1 MAEVFLEVLTPTA
14 RYLGKLW
21 ETDHCDFVEVTVGLR
36 RLQEILW
43 RLSPEDEAAGARIE
57 EAPRALFLPTPGESH
72 VFGVAMVETFF
83 RAAGWRVK
91 RGGHDFADELA
102 REWFDLVGFSLSGDR
117 HLEVLANAM
126 AKRGRRRAIRRC
138 SCWSA
143 GRFSWTARRWS
154 CASGPTAPP
163 PTRPAL
169 FNWRAVCYGGAP
181 RVNPQERRMCQRPWP
196 DSQ

>member
-1 MAEVFLEVLTPTA
+1 MGNRPL
-14 RYLGKLW
+14 R
-21 ETDHCDFVEVTVGLR
+21 LR
-36 RLQEILW
+36 RSHRW
-43 RLSPEDEAAGARIE
+43 AATACKRSSGGSARRTRLPARGSRKR
-57 EAPRALFLPTPGESH
+57 RARCFCRRRARPH

-91 RGGHDFADELA
+91 RGGLDFADELA

-117 HLEVLANAM
+117 HLEVLANAVG
-126 AKRGRRRAIRRC
+126 ASAGGVAQSGAVRAGRRADFP
-138 SCWSA
+138 
-143 GRFSWTARRWS
+143 GPTRRWS

-181 RVNPQERRMCQRPWP
+181 PCKPARTKNVSATMAGFAMRL
-196 DSQ
+196 S